1 MKNTLV
7 LAAALAAFTFAAGAG
22 FAAEDTKTR
31 MTGTQMTDLLKA
43 GKTLQVSGPGG
54 KVFTGTLVLT
64 ADGKGTGETKSEDG
78 KTTTK
83 IEGTWRVKKDRFC
96 HTWKGVDTAE
106 VCEGWVVIEPT
117 KVSAISKKKEV
128 AIYWWQ

>member
-22 FAAEDTKTR
+22 FAAEDTKVK

-43 GKTLQVSGPGG
+43 GKTLQISGPGG

-96 HTWKGVDTAE
+96 HTWKGVDADE

-117 KVSAISKKKEV
+117 KVSAVAKKKEV